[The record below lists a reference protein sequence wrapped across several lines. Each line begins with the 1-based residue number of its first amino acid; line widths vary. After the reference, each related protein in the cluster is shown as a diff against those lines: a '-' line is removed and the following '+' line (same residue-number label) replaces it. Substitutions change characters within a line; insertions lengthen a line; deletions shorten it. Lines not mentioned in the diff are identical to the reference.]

1 MQLGASRGAQ
11 PPTLDS
17 RPVDLE
23 RLGERLRELR
33 LCDPAAVERM
43 GQSLSRHGQ
52 LTAVTVFDDGELF
65 QIVDGFKRVHAAQRL
80 GWRSVGV
87 CVLSVGEAEA
97 AAAIATLHHRRE
109 LTDLEEG
116 WLVRWLYREHGLS
129 QGAIARLMGK
139 HKSWVSRRLMLAES
153 LDTAVQAD
161 VRLGL
166 LSPRAALS
174 VSALPRGNQRQAA
187 ELIVTHGLTTRQAE
201 SLVRCLRALGS
212 DEERELAL
220 QRGSL
225 EGVVTSR
232 RPVCARPRSEGE
244 QLMADV
250 ATLLRVG
257 VRVEIRLL
265 DCPLAG
271 LGADGSAHVTA
282 ALTELGTLL
291 GSLERAIARAVHT
304 QGKVDARCAVG
315 TPVKSWSCRR

>member
-1 MQLGASRGAQ
+1 MQLGVRKGAQ
-11 PPTLDS
+11 APALDS

-23 RLGERLRELR
+23 RLGDRLRELR

-43 GQSLSRHGQ
+43 GESLSRHGQ

-87 CVLSVGEAEA
+87 CVLAVGEAEA

-139 HKSWVSRRLMLAES
+139 HKSWVSRRRMLVES
-153 LDTAVQAD
+153 LDTVVQAD

-187 ELIVTHGLTTRQAE
+187 ELIVTQGLTTRQAE
-201 SLVRCLRALGS
+201 SLVRCLCALGG
-212 DEERELAL
+212 DEERKLAM
-220 QRGSL
+220 QRWL
-225 EGVVTSR
+225 VEGAVTSR
-232 RPVCARPRSEGE
+232 RPVRARPRPESE
-244 QLMADV
+244 QLMVDV

-257 VRVEIRLL
+257 VRVEVRLL
-265 DCPLAG
+265 DCPLSG
-271 LGADGSAHVTA
+271 LGAEGSAQVTG
-282 ALTELGTLL
+282 ALQQLGTLL
-291 GSLERAIARAVHT
+291 GSLERAIARAVQTHS
-304 QGKVDARCAVG
+304 KVDARCAGG
-315 TPVKSWSCRR
+315 TPVKS